1 MTVLANRTDAEAAL
15 VRALSRHIGHTT
27 AAYDLDRILS
37 VLDYFVDRPSG
48 YREEIIG
55 FIAAEESGNATLGEG
70 YLDGVISFARAL
82 GIIQQTSSREA
93 RLQKYAATEQGRS
106 LLAGQKSGSADFSS
120 FYKARVAFLADADSL
135 MAILSYFETPQESS
149 LVDFYVTFF
158 SELRAKRYAWLRDAF
173 KEAVLFERIARQL
186 GWLKLPSQAS
196 GEVRIEPFTLNTARH
211 HSTPRKGW
219 LASFGM
225 LNRETEEL
233 TDFGK
238 QALASLRKDGR
249 YFWLGPPRGVQD
261 ALRLPKALQRQGPFE
276 DEFAFTAD
284 ASDATR
290 TQMEALAP
298 EVVDLMY
305 SAFPFAKLIHASQAS
320 LHLPIEFIIY
330 RSFTDGVRYDP
341 IEVLKIAF
349 HENRDRVDR
358 LSALKG
364 QIGFY
369 RIRH

>member
-27 AAYDLDRILS
+27 AAFDLDRILS
-37 VLDYFVDRPSG
+37 VLEYFIDRPSG
-48 YREEIIG
+48 YREEIIQ
-55 FIAAEESGNATLGEG
+55 FISAEEPGNAALGEG

-106 LLAGQKSGSADFSS
+106 LLAGQKSGSAEFSS

-135 MAILSYFETPQESS
+135 VAILSYFDAPKDAS
-149 LVDFYVTFF
+149 LVEFYTSFF
-158 SELRAKRYAWLRDAF
+158 AELRAHRYAWLRKTF

-186 GWLKLPSQAS
+186 NWLKLPSQVS

-211 HSTPRKGW
+211 HSAPRKGW
-219 LASFGM
+219 LANFGM
-225 LNRETEEL
+225 LDRETEQL

-238 QALASLRKDGR
+238 RALASLRQGEQ
-249 YFWLGPPRGVQD
+249 YFWLGPPRGAQD
-261 ALRLPKALQRQGPFE
+261 ALRLPKDLQRQGPFE
-276 DEFAFTAD
+276 DEFAFTTD
-284 ASDATR
+284 ASDAT
-290 TQMEALAP
+290 TAQMEALAP
-298 EVVDLMY
+298 EVVNLMC

-369 RIRH
+369 RMRH